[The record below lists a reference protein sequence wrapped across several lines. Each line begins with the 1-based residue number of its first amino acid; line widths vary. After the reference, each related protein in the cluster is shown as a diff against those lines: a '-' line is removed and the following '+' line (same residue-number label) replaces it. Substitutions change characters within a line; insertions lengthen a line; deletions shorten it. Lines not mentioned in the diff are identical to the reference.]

1 MGLFNFL
8 SKFQD
13 KSEPEGTDEIRPREE
28 LMEAVDLVAK
38 LSHPNIH
45 YVSHYRKKLLPAVE
59 HTLKYADELIVQLPP
74 PILIDA
80 DSWKTSP
87 FIRKTFM
94 DNGAFKEFF
103 SQNKYLNKFF
113 QKAKVDRCCVLLVM
127 TPKERKTLGVELD
140 GEIVRR
146 DVLQTS
152 IDFSEHQLVAA
163 RATET
168 ETRKVLSLRVL
179 SLLASHSLEE
189 ILSLISLKKDM
200 ETEKRILEIKINLRD
215 SLVQSRKSLL
225 PDASETPGEPSDTHE
240 VLEKIDKEIQK
251 VRVQLEK
258 PEDYLNHVT
267 DLLYH
272 PDRFFKS
279 VPVRMFVND
288 MNIIVKSDHPVDA
301 DDIRFTEMTTSA
313 GFRKAVVLVDYKR
326 F

>member
-1 MGLFNFL
+1 M
-8 SKFQD
+8 
-13 KSEPEGTDEIRPREE
+13 
-28 LMEAVDLVAK
+28 
-38 LSHPNIH
+38 
-45 YVSHYRKKLLPAVE
+45 
-59 HTLKYADELIVQLPP
+59 
-74 PILIDA
+74 
-80 DSWKTSP
+80 
-87 FIRKTFM
+87 
-94 DNGAFKEFF
+94 
-103 SQNKYLNKFF
+103 
-113 QKAKVDRCCVLLVM
+113 
-127 TPKERKTLGVELD
+127 
-140 GEIVRR
+140 
-146 DVLQTS
+146 
-152 IDFSEHQLVAA
+152 
-163 RATET
+163 
-168 ETRKVLSLRVL
+168 SLRVL

-313 GFRKAVVLVDYKR
+313 GFRKAVVLVDYRR